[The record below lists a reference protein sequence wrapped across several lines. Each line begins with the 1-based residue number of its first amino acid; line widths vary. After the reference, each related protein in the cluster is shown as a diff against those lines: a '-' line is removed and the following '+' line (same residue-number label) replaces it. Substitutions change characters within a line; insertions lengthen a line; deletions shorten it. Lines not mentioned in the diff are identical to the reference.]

1 MIRNFDELLAK
12 VRSLPP
18 RRVAVAAAHDDAVLA
33 AVRGAKEQGIADFV
47 LIGDQDK
54 LRSLASA
61 TGVNLDDLGD
71 LEVIHEP
78 DVRQA
83 ARRAAAMVGSGQADM
98 LMKGLIGTGDFLRAL
113 LDKEI
118 GLRTGSL
125 LSHVFAVEV
134 AGYDRLLFVTDSAMN
149 VSPTLADK
157 AAIIENAVALVGAL
171 GVNPV
176 RVAVLA
182 AVETVEAGMPATLEA
197 AALAKMAERGQIK
210 GAIVDGPLALDN
222 AISEEAARHKGI
234 ISPVAGRA
242 DILMVPDIEA
252 GNMLGK
258 SMVYFARARIAGLV
272 MGAAKPVIVT
282 SRADSAE
289 SKILSIALG
298 VITAKVKI

>member
-1 MIRNFDELLAK
+1 MIRKFDELLATA
-12 VRSLPP
+12 RSLPP
-18 RRVAVAAAHDDAVLA
+18 RRVAVAAAHDDAVLT
-33 AVRGAKEQGIADFV
+33 AVRDARERGIAEFV
-47 LIGDQDK
+47 LVGDQAK
-54 LRSLASA
+54 LRSLAG
-61 TGVNLDDLGD
+61 TVGVNLADV
-71 LEVIHEP
+71 EVIHEP

-113 LDKEI
+113 LDKEV

-125 LSHVFAVEV
+125 LSHVFVVEL
-134 AGYDRLLFVTDSAMN
+134 AGWDRLLFMTDAAMN

-157 AAIIENAVALVGAL
+157 AVIIGNAVTLARSL
-171 GVNPV
+171 GVDPV

-197 AALAKMAERGQIK
+197 ASLAKMAERGQIK

-222 AISEEAARHKGI
+222 AVSEEAARHKGI
-234 ISPVAGRA
+234 VSPVAGRA
-242 DILMVPDIEA
+242 DVLVVPDIEA

-272 MGAAKPVIVT
+272 MGAAKPVVVT

-289 SKILSIALG
+289 SKMLSIALG
-298 VITAKVKI
+298 VVTAK

>member
-1 MIRNFDELLAK
+1 MIRKFEELLAAA
-12 VRSLPP
+12 RSLPP
-18 RRVAVAAAHDDAVLA
+18 RRVAVAAAHDDAVLE
-33 AVRGAKEQGIADFV
+33 AVRDARERGIAEFV
-47 LIGDQDK
+47 LIGDQARLK
-54 LRSLASA
+54 ALAGS
-61 TGVNLDDLGD
+61 TGVNLADV
-71 LEVIHEP
+71 EVIHEP

-113 LDKEI
+113 LDKEL

-125 LSHVFAVEV
+125 LSHVFVIEL
-134 AGYDRLLFVTDSAMN
+134 AGWDRLLFVTDAAMN

-157 AAIIENAVALVGAL
+157 AAIIGNAVALAGAL
-171 GVNPV
+171 GVDPV

-182 AVETVEAGMPATLEA
+182 AVETVDAGMPATLEA

-222 AISEEAARHKGI
+222 AISEEAVSHKGI
-234 ISPVAGRA
+234 VSQVAGRA
-242 DILMVPDIEA
+242 DILVVPDIEA

-289 SKILSIALG
+289 SKMLSIALAA
-298 VITAKVKI
+298 VTAK

>member
-1 MIRNFDELLAK
+1 MIRKFDELLAAA
-12 VRSLPP
+12 RSLPP

-33 AVRGAKEQGIADFV
+33 AVRDAREQGIAEFV
-47 LIGDQDK
+47 LVGDQAR
-54 LRSLASA
+54 LSSLAG
-61 TGVNLDDLGD
+61 TVGVNLADV
-71 LEVIHEP
+71 EVIHEP

-113 LDKEI
+113 LDKEA

-125 LSHVFAVEV
+125 LSHVFVLEL
-134 AGYDRLLFVTDSAMN
+134 AGWDRLLFLTDAAMN
-149 VSPTLADK
+149 VSPSLADK
-157 AAIIENAVALVGAL
+157 AVIIGNAVALAGSL
-171 GVNPV
+171 GVDPV

-182 AVETVEAGMPATLEA
+182 AVETVEDGMPATLEA

-234 ISPVAGRA
+234 VSPVAGRA
-242 DILMVPDIEA
+242 DVLVVPDIEA

-258 SMVYFARARIAGLV
+258 SMVYFARARIAGLL
-272 MGAAKPVIVT
+272 MGAAKPVVVT

-289 SKILSIALG
+289 SKMLSIALG
-298 VITAKVKI
+298 VVSAK

>member
-1 MIRNFDELLAK
+1 MIRKFDELLAAA
-12 VRSLPP
+12 RSLPP

-33 AVRGAKEQGIADFV
+33 AVRDARERGIAEFV
-47 LIGDQDK
+47 LIGDQARLK
-54 LRSLASA
+54 ALAGP
-61 TGVNLDDLGD
+61 TGVDLAGV
-71 LEVIHEP
+71 EVIHEP

-113 LDKEI
+113 LDKDL

-125 LSHVFAVEV
+125 LSHVFVIEL
-134 AGYDRLLFVTDSAMN
+134 AGWDRLLFVTDAAMN

-157 AAIIENAVALVGAL
+157 AAIIGNAVTLAGAL
-171 GVNPV
+171 GVDPV

-182 AVETVEAGMPATLEA
+182 AVETVDAGMPATLEA

-234 ISPVAGRA
+234 VSPVAGRA

-289 SKILSIALG
+289 SKMLSIALG
-298 VITAKVKI
+298 AVTAK

>member
-1 MIRNFDELLAK
+1 MIRKFDELLAAA
-12 VRSLPP
+12 RSLPP

-33 AVRGAKEQGIADFV
+33 AVRDARERGIAEFV
-47 LIGDQDK
+47 LIGDQARLK
-54 LRSLASA
+54 ALAGP
-61 TGVNLDDLGD
+61 TGVDLAGV
-71 LEVIHEP
+71 EVIHEP

-113 LDKEI
+113 LDKDL
-118 GLRTGSL
+118 GLRTGLL
-125 LSHVFAVEV
+125 LSHVFVIEL
-134 AGYDRLLFVTDSAMN
+134 AGWDRLLFVTDAAMN

-157 AAIIENAVALVGAL
+157 AAIIGNAVTLAGAL
-171 GVNPV
+171 GVDPV

-182 AVETVEAGMPATLEA
+182 AVETVDAGMPATLEA

-234 ISPVAGRA
+234 VSPVAGRA

-289 SKILSIALG
+289 SKMLSIALG
-298 VITAKVKI
+298 AVTAK

>member
-1 MIRNFDELLAK
+1 MIRGFDELLAAA
-12 VRSLPP
+12 RSLPS
-18 RRVAVAAAHDDAVLA
+18 RRVAVAAAHDDAVLE
-33 AVRGAKEQGIADFV
+33 AVRDARARGIAEFV
-47 LIGDQDK
+47 LIGDQAK
-54 LRSLASA
+54 LKSLAGS
-61 TGVNLDDLGD
+61 TGVNLADV
-71 LEVIHEP
+71 EVIHEP

-113 LDKEI
+113 LDKEL

-125 LSHVFAVEV
+125 LSHVFVIEL
-134 AGYDRLLFVTDSAMN
+134 AGWDRLLFVTDAAMN

-157 AAIIENAVALVGAL
+157 AAIIGNAVTLAGVL
-171 GVNPV
+171 GVDPV

-182 AVETVEAGMPATLEA
+182 AVETVDAGMPATLEA

-234 ISPVAGRA
+234 VSQVAGRA

-289 SKILSIALG
+289 SKLLSIALG
-298 VITAKVKI
+298 VFTAK

>member
-1 MIRNFDELLAK
+1 MIRGFDELLAAA
-12 VRSLPP
+12 RGLPP
-18 RRVAVAAAHDDAVLA
+18 RRVAVAAAHDEAVLE
-33 AVRGAKEQGIADFV
+33 AVRDARARGIAEFV
-47 LIGDQDK
+47 LIGDQAK
-54 LRSLASA
+54 LKSLAGS
-61 TGVNLDDLGD
+61 TGVNLADV
-71 LEVIHEP
+71 EVIHEP

-83 ARRAAAMVGSGQADM
+83 ARRAAAMAGSGQADM

-113 LDKEI
+113 LDKEL

-125 LSHVFAVEV
+125 LSHVFVIEL
-134 AGYDRLLFVTDSAMN
+134 AGWDRLLFVTDAAMN

-157 AAIIENAVALVGAL
+157 AAIIGNAVTLAGAL
-171 GVNPV
+171 GVDPV

-182 AVETVEAGMPATLEA
+182 AVETVDAGMPATLEA

-234 ISPVAGRA
+234 VSQVAGRA

-289 SKILSIALG
+289 SKMLSIALG
-298 VITAKVKI
+298 AVTAK